1 MVQMAEL
8 KQCLESSQKFPDML
22 NYNTTSASAKLNKGK
37 RILYSNKK
45 DEADIVQKFL

>member
-1 MVQMAEL
+1 MAEL

-45 DEADIVQKFL
+45 DEADIVQ

>member
-8 KQCLESSQKFPDML
+8 KQSLERSQIFPDML
-22 NYNTTSASAKLNKGK
+22 NYNTTPEAAKLNKVK

-45 DEADIVQKFL
+45 DEAAID

>member
-22 NYNTTSASAKLNKGK
+22 NYNTTLDGAKLNKVK
-37 RILYSNKK
+37 RILYSNYI
-45 DEADIVQKFL
+45 DPNSKFIR

>member
-1 MVQMAEL
+1 MAEL
-8 KQCLESSQKFPDML
+8 KQRFESPQKFPDIL
-22 NYNTTSASAKLNKGK
+22 NYNTTSDSAKLNKVK